1 MGDYSVVGKSVMRVD
16 ALEKVTGKAVYCT
29 DIKLPGML
37 HVKVLRSPY
46 PHAKIISIDTTK
58 AVKLSGVKCVLTS
71 DDVPSNRYGS
81 VVRDS
86 TILAQGVVRAVGE
99 PVVAVAAETVEAAE
113 EDAARVPRAVAAPAK
128 VEEQRRVDC
137 EEVQQ
142 RLTNQAGHDWSP
154 GSRDPSTL
162 RPCDSSTLRAHFGG
176 VYQMGE
182 VYARSCKLIGTSL
195 GIWMPKRFAS
205 YAVQRGVGISMT
217 RP

>member
-37 HVKVLRSPY
+37 HVKVLRSPN

-58 AVKLSGVKCVLTS
+58 AVKLSGVKCVLTG

-99 PVVAVAAETVEAAE
+99 PVVAVAAETLEAAE
-113 EDAARVPRAVAAPAK
+113 EALELIEVKYELLPAMFD
-128 VEEQRRVDC
+128 VEEAV
-137 EEVQQ
+137 
-142 RLTNQAGHDWSP
+142 
-154 GSRDPSTL
+154 STQPPVVIHPDL
-162 RPCDSSTLRAHFGG
+162 FKYEPASSFF
-176 VYQMGE
+176 
-182 VYARSCKLIGTSL
+182 KLG
-195 GIWMPKRFAS
+195 KR
-205 YAVQRGVGISMT
+205 
-217 RP
+217 